1 MVGCKNALGTPTF
14 CRFPYDIL
22 HVCSILFNL
31 QTIVK
36 GLIGAPGFPVSH
48 FFYSMNT
55 KSFFLHLVLVTFGTA
70 LLLAGLHFYAP
81 QARLHGQFSVAT
93 VVLFIVICLGL
104 YFAGAS
110 TARAKNKHAF
120 TNLVSVSVFGK
131 MVLAVGYL
139 FLYQQV
145 EKPQNEWFVGIFL
158 LCYIIYT
165 GFEVWF
171 MTKLA
176 KR

>member
-1 MVGCKNALGTPTF
+1 MKEDFTSPL
-14 CRFPYDIL
+14 
-22 HVCSILFNL
+22 LFL
-31 QTIVK
+31 
-36 GLIGAPGFPVSH
+36 P
-48 FFYSMNT
+48 MNT
-55 KSFFLHLVLVTFGTA
+55 KSFFVNLALVTVCTATLLSGLHL
-70 LLLAGLHFYAP
+70 YAP
-81 QARLHGQFSVAT
+81 QAQVHAKFAIAT
-93 VVLFIVICLGL
+93 IALFIAICVGL

-131 MVLAVGYL
+131 MVLAVAFL

-145 EKPQNEWFVGIFL
+145 ENPQNQWFVGIFL

-165 GFEVWF
+165 SFEVWF
-171 MTKLA
+171 MTRLA